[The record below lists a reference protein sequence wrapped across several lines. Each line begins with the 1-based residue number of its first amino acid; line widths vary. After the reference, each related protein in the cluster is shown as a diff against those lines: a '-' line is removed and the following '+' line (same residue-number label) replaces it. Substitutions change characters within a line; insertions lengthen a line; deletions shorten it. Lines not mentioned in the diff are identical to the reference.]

1 MPTARLTGLML
12 HLGLAAAAA
21 GTGPCLVFGRA
32 ELPALR
38 ERLLGEAARPQW
50 EELRAHAEGLCTPGS
65 PRYVDPERID
75 APREGVRIEVLAHSF
90 GRSLTEV
97 CEVLGLAYQITGED
111 RYAAHGR
118 AVLMAAAQRLP
129 ASDERVARSFA
140 GARGDLMRGFA
151 MGLDWLGE
159 ALTDDQIRT
168 VQQTSAE
175 YIRVILKERHAPR
188 TWWVPYHNFMGV
200 SLGAA
205 GCLAI
210 RLRDAC
216 PAEAP
221 AWIDLCAAGVGLWL
235 DQGFDEQGAYV
246 EGTGY
251 AHYGLS
257 NAILFA
263 HALQRHGGADLFASP
278 RLRQVPQFF
287 AQSLLP
293 GEGVFDARNDA
304 NYAGL
309 SDPFM
314 LRLATAHHS
323 GLAAW
328 LWQRCGSPGSALGL
342 LWPMAVPPQEPGV
355 AGVPLAEH
363 FMGRGLCVF
372 RTGWARDDVMFA
384 MEAGPYRA
392 VTHNQADKGH
402 FTLYGLGQRWAI
414 DSGYGNNRLPGGR
427 DQTVAHN
434 AVLVDDVGQ
443 ALCGAGAGT
452 TGRILRF
459 ADTLRYGYALCDA
472 TEAYNLNDKGQPGA
486 TVHHALRHS
495 LFVRPFQDA
504 PAYAV
509 VMDDIRRDEAP
520 HAYTWLLHTDAANEV
535 VTDAGGAV
543 LAPATASG
551 GAYVETPD
559 GAAGQGACAWEF
571 TLAAPADLV
580 LWARVRSG
588 GPIAAKSDS
597 FFVQMDE
604 GALVEW
610 HMPGVRQWTW
620 SRAAHGVAQ
629 APTSFALSAGTHRLR
644 FLTREPGAQL
654 DAVLLTPDTTL
665 APPFGHL
672 PGSAIRLE
680 AEAAQLAAPMR
691 GVRGEPGQ
699 VARLRVRL
707 TAAAPAEL
715 AVDDYDGHPRLKAT
729 VTAVAPEFAVVLM
742 PLPGLC
748 PEPGV
753 DFARTEAGLGI
764 AVHWPTHVDRILWPA
779 GGERTPSLLGE

>member
-1 MPTARLTGLML
+1 MRTLAFMVGAM
-12 HLGLAAAAA
+12 AAAAA
-21 GTGPCLVFGRA
+21 GAEPCLVFGPA

-50 EELRAHAEGLCTPGS
+50 EELRTHAESLLTPGS
-65 PRYVDPERID
+65 PRYVDPEHLD

-97 CEVLGLAYQITGED
+97 CEVLGLTYQITGED

-118 AVLMAAAQRLP
+118 AVLLAAARRLP
-129 ASDERVARSFA
+129 ASDERIARSFA

-151 MGLDWLGE
+151 IGLDWLGE
-159 ALTDDQIRT
+159 TLTEDECRA

-175 YIRVILKERHAPR
+175 YIRVILKERLAPR

-200 SLGAA
+200 ALGAA

-210 RLRDAC
+210 RLREAC
-216 PAEAP
+216 PDEAP
-221 AWIDLCAAGVGLWL
+221 VWIDLCVAGVGLWL

-263 HALQRHGGADLFASP
+263 HALQRHGGVDLFASP
-278 RLRQVPQFF
+278 RLPRVPRFF

-314 LRLATAHHS
+314 LRLATAYDS

-342 LWPMAVPPQEPGV
+342 LWPTTVPPQEPAA
-355 AGVPLAEH
+355 AGVPLSQH
-363 FMGRGLCVF
+363 FAGRGLCVS
-372 RTGWARDDVMFA
+372 RTGWAPDDVMFA
-384 MEAGPYRA
+384 IEAGPYRA

-434 AVLVDDVGQ
+434 CVLVDGVGQ
-443 ALCGAGAGT
+443 ALSGAGAGT
-452 TGRILRF
+452 TGSILRSQQTPRL
-459 ADTLRYGYALCDA
+459 DYVLCDA
-472 TEAYNLNDKGQPGA
+472 TEAYNRNDKGQPGA

-495 LFVRPFQDA
+495 LFIRPFQNT
-504 PAYAV
+504 PAYALV
-509 VMDDIRRDEAP
+509 LDDIRKDEVP

-535 VTDAGGAV
+535 VTDAAGAV
-543 LAPATASG
+543 IAPATASG
-551 GAYVETPD
+551 GAYVETPT
-559 GAAGQGACAWEF
+559 GAPGEGVCTWEF
-571 TLAAPADLV
+571 ALAAPAEFV
-580 LWARVRSG
+580 LWARVRAG
-588 GPIAAKSDS
+588 GPVTARSDS

-610 HMPGVRQWTW
+610 HMPGVRHWAW
-620 SRAAHGVAQ
+620 ARIAHGVAQ
-629 APTSFALSAGTHRLR
+629 VPRTFALPAGTHRLR
-644 FLTREPGAQL
+644 FLTREAGAQL
-654 DAVLLTPDTTL
+654 DAVLLTPDATL
-665 APPFGHL
+665 VPPFTAL
-672 PGSAIRLE
+672 PERALRRE
-680 AEAAQLAAPMR
+680 AEAAQVTAPMR
-691 GVRGEPGQ
+691 IVPVAPGQ
-699 VARLRVRL
+699 AVRLRVRL
-707 TAAAPAEL
+707 AASAPL
-715 AVDDYDGHPRLKAT
+715 QFTVDAYDGHPRLKAT
-729 VTAVAPEFAVVLM
+729 VSAVAPEFAAVLL
-742 PLPGLC
+742 PLPESC
-748 PEPGV
+748 AEPAV
-753 DFARTEAGLGI
+753 DIAPTEAGLKI
-764 AVHWPTHVDRILWPA
+764 AVRWPNRSDTILWPA
-779 GGERTPSLLGE
+779 GGDRTPTLLER